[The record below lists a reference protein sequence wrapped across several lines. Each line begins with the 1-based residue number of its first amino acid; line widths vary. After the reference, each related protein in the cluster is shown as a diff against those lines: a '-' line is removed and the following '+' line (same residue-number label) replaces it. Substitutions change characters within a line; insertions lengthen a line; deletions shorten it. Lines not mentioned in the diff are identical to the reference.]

1 MSQPTIWIVDD
12 DSLVRSTLSHVLV
25 SAGYRAIECKDGI
38 EAIERLAAGPPDLV
52 LLDVEMPGRDGWKTL
67 EELRSRGVTQ
77 PVLMFTQVNDVD
89 SRVRGLEGGADDY
102 LGKPCTPAELLAKVK
117 IWLRRAPPRSG
128 AGRRVLRFQ
137 DVTIDLERKS
147 ATKAGEPLRLSKTD
161 YALITLLH
169 DHVGE
174 PVSRDVILRRVW
186 NDTTGNFHV
195 LDTHLWRLRKK
206 IGDTADEPQ
215 WIRNVPGFGYVMV
228 VMVT

>member
-1 MSQPTIWIVDD
+1 MLSK
-12 DSLVRSTLSHVLV
+12 TLAK
-25 SAGYRAIECKDGI
+25 AGYRAVECSDGK
-38 EAIERLAAGPPDLV
+38 EALERLASETPDLV
-52 LLDVEMPGRDGWKTL
+52 LLDVEMPGLNGWKTL
-67 EELRSRGVTQ
+67 EELRARGVTQ

-102 LGKPCTPAELLAKVK
+102 LGKPCTAAELLAKVK
-117 IWLRRAPPRSG
+117 AWLRRAPPRS
-128 AGRRVLRFQ
+128 AVGRELLRFQ
-137 DVTIDLERKS
+137 DVTIDVERRS
-147 ATKAGEPLRLSKTD
+147 ATKGGEPLRLTKTD

-169 DHVGE
+169 EHVGE

-215 WIRNVPGFGYVMV
+215 LIRNVAGFGYLMV
-228 VMVT
+228 ATAT